1 MIIEGLLLFAALTG
15 AQVLL
20 AQVVA
25 DKLTELES
33 SKAADFDPRFVN
45 AH

>member
-1 MIIEGLLLFAALTG
+1 MIIGGLLLFAALTG

-20 AQVVA
+20 AEAVA
-25 DKLTELES
+25 ERLTVLARA
-33 SKAADFDPRFVN
+33 KNADFDPRFFN